1 MDYFGKYK
9 KSRKAVELIIIG
21 DGLSNILGASYPL
34 PEWLCYFQLLIQK
47 HFYNFSKGISIIKNK
62 LYIFN
67 L

>member
-34 PEWLCYFQLLIQK
+34 PE
-47 HFYNFSKGISIIKNK
+47 
-62 LYIFN
+62 
-67 L
+67 